1 MKRRRH
7 SSLFSSWVVVLWL
20 AASCA
25 RPAPDGPAPRPYD
38 LASAFD
44 SVADGSVWPG
54 FDPRAI
60 PLAVFDGT
68 NTWMFRHPHA
78 LAGFHRVDSL
88 PRTQVYRGQHPLM
101 RANTSLDWNG
111 VPTATLLLDTLRNP
125 SPRAWSRVAAHEA
138 FHVFQRAHYPTWGG
152 NDVQLFVYPMTD
164 TLNLELRRLETLS
177 LRAAMLNGEPEET
190 ACWARA
196 AVHARKERFGF
207 LDSASVAYERGT
219 EMLEGLAEYV
229 GARASGTAISVPD
242 PSYPPEDVRARSY
255 AIGAAMGDL
264 LDRMDPAWK
273 RRLAADPDQHLD
285 ELLERAAT
293 KPGSRRFC
301 GPVPEDLRAIKT
313 ASRADVA
320 DLEARLQARREE
332 FLTAPGWRLIVEATN
347 APLFPKR
354 FDPLNVLRV
363 TDLEVLH
370 TRHLE
375 LGNEQGTIEILN
387 RSGLTLGNHGHP
399 LFAGV
404 LRLTVTSLP
413 APPAV
418 RDSSGVVMVEGNG
431 IVGRFRGARIEA
443 SDSVT
448 VVVLRSRE

>member
-1 MKRRRH
+1 MKRWRH
-7 SSLFSSWVVVLWL
+7 SSRFYSWVVVLWL

-25 RPAPDGPAPRPYD
+25 RPAPDGPAPRAYD
-38 LASAFD
+38 VASYLD
-44 SVADGSVWPG
+44 SVAAHSPWPG
-54 FDPRAI
+54 FDPQAI
-60 PLAVFDGT
+60 PLAVYDGAT
-68 NTWMFRHPHA
+68 TWMFRHPHG
-78 LAGFHRVDSL
+78 LAGFHPIDSL
-88 PRTQVYRGQHPLM
+88 PETQVYSGQHPLM
-101 RANTSLDWNG
+101 RANTSLEWDG
-111 VPTATLLLDTLRNP
+111 IPTATLLLDTLVNP
-125 SPRAWSRVAAHEA
+125 SPSAWARVAAHEA

-177 LRAAMLNGEPEET
+177 LRAAILSTDREDA

-229 GARASGTAISVPD
+229 GARASGTGISIPA
-242 PSYPPEDVRARSY
+242 PSYAPEDVRARSY

-264 LDRMDPAWK
+264 LDRLDPAWK
-273 RRLAADPDQHLD
+273 ATLAAHPDRHLD
-285 ELLERAAT
+285 ELLEQAAARPET
-293 KPGSRRFC
+293 RRFC
-301 GPVPEDLRAIKT
+301 GPVPEDLRVLKT
-313 ASRADVA
+313 AARADIA
-320 DLEARLQARREE
+320 DLDARLQARREE

-363 TDLEVLH
+363 TGLEVLH

-387 RSGLTLGNHGHP
+387 RSALTLGNHGHP

-404 LRLTVTSLP
+404 LRLTVTGLP
-413 APPAV
+413 ASPTV
-418 RDSSGVVMVEGNG
+418 RDSSGVVFVEGNG
-431 IVGRFRGARIEA
+431 IVGRFRGASIEA
-443 SDSVT
+443 RERVT
-448 VVVLRSRE
+448 VVTLGSRE